1 MIRFRRMTL
10 NVNMLPIARGL
21 AMGVAAIA
29 LAGCSSFG
37 NDKVDYKTAKQGNA
51 LEVPPDLTQI
61 SNDTAFQSSGT
72 VKASQF
78 NARVGESNVPTA
90 ANSVGDVRIE
100 RAGTERWLVVKRDAG
115 ALWDPLEAFWQDSGF
130 LLNVNRKDIGVM
142 ETDWAENRAK
152 LPLDFI
158 RESLGKLLDTLYST
172 GELDKFR
179 TRIERNAAG
188 ETEIYVTHRGMIEV
202 YTGGANQDTRWQPR
216 PADAEL
222 ENEFLRRIM
231 LRLGASESEAAQAVE
246 QTAAVPKAQLKST
259 ADGASVTLAENPE
272 RAWRRVGL
280 ALDRTGF
287 TVEDRDKTKG
297 VYFVRYADD
306 AGTEDPG
313 FFSKLFGAK
322 KKEIEALQYRIGLD
336 RQPTL
341 TTVSVTNSAGDAVT
355 PELAKRILSVIAA
368 DLQ

>member
-231 LRLGASESEAAQAVE
+231 LRLGASASEAAQAVE
-246 QTAAVPKAQLKST
+246 QTAVVPKAQLKST
-259 ADGASVTLAENPE
+259 ANGASVTLAENPE

>member
-1 MIRFRRMTL
+1 M
-10 NVNMLPIARGL
+10 
-21 AMGVAAIA
+21 
-29 LAGCSSFG
+29 
-37 NDKVDYKTAKQGNA
+37 
-51 LEVPPDLTQI
+51 
-61 SNDTAFQSSGT
+61 
-72 VKASQF
+72 
-78 NARVGESNVPTA
+78 
-90 ANSVGDVRIE
+90 
-100 RAGTERWLVVKRDAG
+100 
-115 ALWDPLEAFWQDSGF
+115 
-130 LLNVNRKDIGVM
+130 
-142 ETDWAENRAK
+142 
-152 LPLDFI
+152 
-158 RESLGKLLDTLYST
+158 
-172 GELDKFR
+172 
-179 TRIERNAAG
+179 
-188 ETEIYVTHRGMIEV
+188 
-202 YTGGANQDTRWQPR
+202 
-216 PADAEL
+216 
-222 ENEFLRRIM
+222 
-231 LRLGASESEAAQAVE
+231 
-246 QTAAVPKAQLKST
+246 
-259 ADGASVTLAENPE
+259 AENPE

>member
-142 ETDWAENRAK
+142 ETDWAENLAK

-202 YTGGANQDTRWQPR
+202 YTGGANQDTRWQP
-216 PADAEL
+216 PSS
-222 ENEFLRRIM
+222 
-231 LRLGASESEAAQAVE
+231 GC
-246 QTAAVPKAQLKST
+246 
-259 ADGASVTLAENPE
+259 
-272 RAWRRVGL
+272 
-280 ALDRTGF
+280 
-287 TVEDRDKTKG
+287 
-297 VYFVRYADD
+297 
-306 AGTEDPG
+306 
-313 FFSKLFGAK
+313 
-322 KKEIEALQYRIGLD
+322 
-336 RQPTL
+336 
-341 TTVSVTNSAGDAVT
+341 
-355 PELAKRILSVIAA
+355 
-368 DLQ
+368 